1 MSSKFKTFFL
11 RPGRRSFAYL
21 AASLPLLLIAI
32 AGLQYGAF
40 PLYAAPA
47 VICLV
52 QLFRPTMVGWLLI
65 FIPYF
70 VMSAA
75 WVFGLARDLVRI
87 STNQNPGI
95 LLDLDDSIVFLGL
108 LVISLGLC
116 FWLWRV
122 RPKFETGA

>member
-1 MSSKFKTFFL
+1 MSSKLKTFFL

-52 QLFRPTMVGWLLI
+52 QFFRPTMVGWLLI

-70 VMSAA
+70 VLSAA
-75 WVFGLARDLVRI
+75 WAFGLARDLVLI
-87 STNQNPGI
+87 SINQNPGI

-122 RPKFETGA
+122 RPKLKI